1 MVAERVSAEAAVCA
15 SIYLMGFG
23 LEVMR
28 ELRYERYEEK
38 YWHLVMRSVHTAVV
52 SGQAEDMFLEDMFFP
67 VKFRD

>member
-1 MVAERVSAEAAVCA
+1 MMAERVSAEAAVCA

-38 YWHLVMRSVHTAVV
+38 CWHLSVSVE
-52 SGQAEDMFLEDMFFP
+52 GLGEAEGGCS
-67 VKFRD
+67 RDREA

>member
-38 YWHLVMRSVHTAVV
+38 CWHLVMRSVHTAVV
-52 SGQAEDMFLEDMFFP
+52 SGQAEDMFFP